1 MADPTDPLS
10 YINPFSRCVVH
21 LTMDF
26 EGIELATGTGFLRRR
41 GGELFLITAWHNL
54 TGREPAT
61 LKPKHSQGSLPNYVR
76 IEGYFFARR
85 LALYFDNNPNDEE
98 HCSRCFWQHP
108 HGPDIDVAVL
118 RVPSSSQEEGWPIDE
133 TFFDPSKN
141 GQMQLWVTQPCI
153 VVGFPHGLVDLSQ
166 PHHVL
171 PIYKGAQIASEP
183 YIEFQG
189 RPVVV
194 IDSTTRPGMSGS
206 PVFVQD
212 LTYNGQYKAGR
223 FLGIYAG
230 RFRDNSTRSEDT
242 ALGLVFRPRII
253 TEIFD
258 RIAPFRVQ
266 HEKGLRPQ

>member
-26 EGIELATGTGFLRRR
+26 EGIVLGTGTGFLRRC

-54 TGREPAT
+54 SGREPDT

-76 IEGYFFARR
+76 IEGFCFDRR
-85 LALYFDNNPNDEE
+85 VALYYDNDPNDEG
-98 HCSRCFWQHP
+98 HCSRRFWQHP
-108 HGPDIDVAVL
+108 RGPDTDVAVF

-141 GQMQLWVTQPCI
+141 EEMKLRVAQSCI
-153 VVGFPHGLVDLSQ
+153 VVGFPQGLVDRSQ

-189 RPVVV
+189 RPIVV
-194 IDSTTRPGMSGS
+194 IDATTRPGMSGS
-206 PVFVQD
+206 PVFVQV
-212 LTYNGQYKAGR
+212 LTYNGQYTAGR

-230 RFRDNSTRSEDT
+230 RFRDSSTRSEDS
-242 ALGLVFRPRII
+242 ALGLVFRPRVIA
-253 TEIFD
+253 EIFD
-258 RIAPFRVQ
+258 QITPFQ
-266 HEKGLRPQ
+266 EQQEKGFRRE